1 MLTVSEPV
9 LFEHQDVC
17 DRDSLYIMPVDC
29 KLPDLGVLIG
39 GQNAD
44 EHVVVQV
51 RPEALDRMIRVLQR
65 ELSRARNA

>member
-1 MLTVSEPV
+1 MSEPI

-17 DRDSLYIMPVDC
+17 DRDSLYIMPVDS

-39 GQNAD
+39 GQSAD